1 MSDLHDSQVTDE
13 APPLSLFHIACLVI
27 AAGALFFIVHV
38 LNGWLLKAI
47 EISDHI
53 SLLYLPAFLRLMN
66 VLVLGML
73 WGTLGTAFG
82 GMLLFFWFNDS
93 LLLSCFNT
101 AMSAGGAALAVWW
114 MQILQGRALS
124 LARLSDL
131 LQLSLLY
138 ALLNSFL
145 HHLMWSFLDPAQL
158 MSSSQIF
165 FMILGDLNGA
175 VLGALVLRWFARNTQ
190 LVNMAREKAKN
201 SPS

>member
-1 MSDLHDSQVTDE
+1 M
-13 APPLSLFHIACLVI
+13 
-27 AAGALFFIVHV
+27 AAGTLFFTVHI

-73 WGTLGTAFG
+73 WGTLGTAVG
-82 GMLLFFWFNDS
+82 GLLLFFWSNDS
-93 LLLSCFNT
+93 LLLSCLNMV
-101 AMSAGGAALAVWW
+101 MSAGGAALAVWW
-114 MQILQGRALS
+114 MRILQGRALS

-145 HHLMWSFLDPAQL
+145 HHLLWSFLDPAQL
-158 MSSSQIF
+158 VSSNQIF

-175 VLGALVLRWFARNTQ
+175 VLGAIGLRWMARNTQ
-190 LVNMAREKAKN
+190 LVDMARAKAN
-201 SPS
+201 ASRY

>member
-1 MSDLHDSQVTDE
+1 MSDFHDSRATD
-13 APPLSLFHIACLVI
+13 APHLSLLHIVCLVM
-27 AAGALFFIVHV
+27 AAGTLFFTVHI
-38 LNGWLLKAI
+38 LNGWLLKAM

-73 WGTLGTAFG
+73 WGTLGTAVG
-82 GMLLFFWFNDS
+82 GLLLFFWFNDS
-93 LLLSCFNT
+93 LLLSCLNT
-101 AMSAGGAALAVWW
+101 VMSAGGAALAVWW
-114 MQILQGRALS
+114 MRILQGRALS

-145 HHLMWSFLDPAQL
+145 HHLLWSFLDPAQL
-158 MSSSQIF
+158 VSSNQIF

-175 VLGALVLRWFARNTQ
+175 VLGAIGLRWMARNTQ
-190 LVNMAREKAKN
+190 LVDMARAKAN
-201 SPS
+201 ASRY

>member
-13 APPLSLFHIACLVI
+13 APHLSLFHIACLVI

-38 LNGWLLKAI
+38 LNGWLLKAM

-114 MQILQGRALS
+114 MQILQGRTLS

-201 SPS
+201 SLS